1 MIDVDIVGQLVP
13 NPVTMITQLCST
25 LVLFLLAKKF
35 LWKYVQRFLD
45 ARSDKMQAD
54 LADSEKAKQD
64 ALSDRKKA
72 QEELSQASGKAQDI
86 IDAAVKEGN
95 SEKESILAQAS
106 QEASA
111 ERQKAHR
118 QIEQERSQMYDSL
131 KKDMVDVAMAATNK
145 LISSKSD
152 ETMDREAVEAFVKEA
167 AAHEQ

>member
-35 LWKYVQRFLD
+35 LWKYVQRFMD

-64 ALSDRKKA
+64 ALSDRRKA

-95 SEKESILAQAS
+95 SEKESILAQAT
-106 QEASA
+106 QEASV

-131 KKDMVDVAMAATNK
+131 KKDMVDVAMDAACK
-145 LISSKSD
+145 LGLSKSD
-152 ETMDREAVEAFVKEA
+152 DTMDREAVDAFVKEA